1 MWKMVQCAVQG
12 RSHSK
17 TDTPCQDKTFALIK
31 NGVNVIALA
40 DGAGSA
46 KLSHFGAERITH
58 FICSDFSENFD
69 GYFVSEDGAFVKK
82 ILVSKMAAELEALS
96 KELGCA
102 VKELAST
109 LLLAAVKENRF
120 ILSHI
125 GDGVIGY
132 LKDNDLKIASQPE
145 NGEFTNT
152 TVFTTSEDIL
162 ATMKLIKGN
171 VGDIQG
177 FVLMSDG
184 TEASLY
190 NKREKK
196 LADVLKKI
204 MGLCSVILPE
214 KIEEQLL
221 SSFESVLKQAT
232 TDDCSIVLMVND
244 KGAFPGYKN
253 LSDGERSKLL
263 GVSGSVSRKRLRR
276 YDDILNTLEGGR
288 TLKNTSKIIHLR
300 PKFTKKHLDKLL
312 QLNFIEKKGTRYH
325 TILIMDGCPSQ
336 KP

>member
-12 RSHSK
+12 RSHIK
-17 TDTPCQDKTFALIK
+17 TNIPCQDKTFTLVK

-46 KLSHFGAERITH
+46 NLSHFGAERITH
-58 FICSDFSENFD
+58 FICDDFSENFD
-69 GYFVSEDGAFVKK
+69 SYFATEDGASVKK
-82 ILVSKMAAELEALS
+82 ELVSKIVVELYDLS
-96 KELGCA
+96 KELNCGL
-102 VKELAST
+102 KELAST
-109 LLLAAVKENRF
+109 LLFVAVKENQF

-132 LKDNDLKIASQPE
+132 LKDDGLKIASQPE

-152 TVFTTSEDIL
+152 TVFTTSKDVL

-171 VGDIQG
+171 IGDIQG

-184 TEASLY
+184 TEVSLY

-196 LADVLKKI
+196 LADVLKRI
-204 MGLCSVILPE
+204 MSLCLVILPE

-221 SSFESVLKQAT
+221 SSFESVIKQAT

-244 KGAFPGYKN
+244 KDSFPGYKN
-253 LSDGERSKLL
+253 LNDIEKNKLL
-263 GVSGSVSRKRLRR
+263 DFHISVSKKHLRR
-276 YDDILNTLEGGR
+276 YDEILKGLECEQ
-288 TLKNTSKIIHLR
+288 TLKDISKTIHLK
-300 PKFTKKHLDKLL
+300 PKFTKKHFDKLL
-312 QLNFIEKKGTRYH
+312 QLNLIEKKGARYH
-325 TILIMDGCPSQ
+325 TIVIMDMHF
-336 KP
+336 